1 METNIRFDSI
11 LRTENIIKYFTIF
24 DTFSIKINLMFFKK
38 ITLLVLFVFSV
49 SLNAQIDEK
58 KLDKLI
64 QQTLKT
70 FDVPGISVGILKD
83 GKIVYA
89 KGHGVRSL
97 TNKKDM
103 NDNTL
108 VGVASNSKGFTCFAL
123 AMMIDEGKLNWDD
136 KVRKYIPEFQMH
148 DAWITEE
155 FTVRDLVT
163 HRSGLGLGAGDLMF
177 LPEGNDFT
185 VTDVISNVKYL
196 KPQSIFRT
204 DFEYN
209 NNMFIIAGEVLKR
222 VSGLTWEEFIEIK
235 IMKPVGMTNSK
246 ASYNRVT
253 NRANSIDAHTRAD
266 GKVIQIPHDWSE
278 TANAAGGIIS
288 NVNDMLT
295 WANFLMNDAVTND
308 GKRLLSEKQFHELWQ
323 LQTPLK
329 VGKNDSYNSNFRGY
343 GLGWFLTDV
352 KGGYKQVYHT
362 GGLIGTVTQFTMIPD
377 LDLAIV
383 VLTNQMNGSAFNTIT
398 NTIKDSYLGFEDRN
412 WLENYGTKNA
422 NYLQYNDSLKVAVYN
437 KVEVA
442 KKDMSLPKPSQIT
455 GTYKDDWFGNILIS
469 HDGNTYKIQC
479 ERSSTLVGELLPYNQ
494 TTFVSKWNNRS
505 YDADVFVQF
514 SFDETGNAT
523 GATMKFIAPITD
535 FSFDF
540 HDLNLKKVK

>member
-1 METNIRFDSI
+1 
-11 LRTENIIKYFTIF
+11 
-24 DTFSIKINLMFFKK
+24 MFFKK
-38 ITLLVLFVFSV
+38 ITFLVLVALSV
-49 SLNAQIDEK
+49 SIQAQIDEK
-58 KLDKLI
+58 KLDNLI
-64 QQTLKT
+64 QQTLQT

-83 GKIVYA
+83 DKIVYA
-89 KGHGVRSL
+89 KGFGVRSL

-103 NDNTL
+103 NENTL

-123 AMMIDEGKLNWDD
+123 AMMVDEGKLNWDD
-136 KVRKYIPEFQMH
+136 KVRKYIPEFQLY
-148 DAWITEE
+148 DAWVTAQ

-163 HRSGLGLGAGDLMF
+163 HRSGMGLGAGDLMF
-177 LPEGNDFT
+177 FPEGNDFT
-185 VTDVISNVKYL
+185 VKDVISNVKYL
-196 KPQSIFRT
+196 KPESSFRSE
-204 DFEYN
+204 FAYN

-222 VSGLTWEEFIEIK
+222 VSGLTWEDFIETK
-235 IMKPVGMTNSK
+235 IMKPVGMINSK

-253 NRANSIDAHTRAD
+253 NRTNSIDAHTRAD
-266 GKVIQIPHDWSE
+266 GTVIQIPHDWSE

-295 WANFLMNDAVTND
+295 WANFLMNDAVTKD

-362 GGLIGTVTQFTMIPD
+362 GGLLGTVTQFTMIPD

-398 NTIKDSYLGFEDRN
+398 NTIKDSYLGYEDRD
-412 WLENYGTKNA
+412 WLKKYGTNNT
-422 NYLQYNDSLKVAVYN
+422 NYLKYNDSLKATIFA
-437 KVEVA
+437 KVELA
-442 KKDMSLPKPSQIT
+442 KKNVNLPKPNQIT

-469 HDGNTYKIQC
+469 HEGNMYKILC
-479 ERSSTLVGELLPYNQ
+479 ERSSNLVGELLPYNQ
-494 TTFVSKWNNRS
+494 TTFVAKWNNRS

-523 GATMKFIAPITD
+523 GATMKYIAPITD

-540 HDLNLKKVK
+540 QDLNLKKVK